1 MPVYDYRCMDC
12 NSTYDVYH
20 KVREV
25 QEDVVCPSCGSRN
38 HKRLMSVTQMSMGSG
53 SSQDFSSSSAPSCD
67 NGSCCGGT
75 CGLN

>member
-1 MPVYDYRCMDC
+1 MPVYDYRCLDC

-25 QEDVVCPSCGSRN
+25 QEDILCPSCGSRN
-38 HKRLMSVTQMSMGSG
+38 HKKLMSVTQMSMGSG
-53 SSQDFSSSSAPSCD
+53 STSDFSSPSAPSCES
-67 NGSCCGGT
+67 GSCCGGS